1 MIKLLFMLPVGLCFL
16 WFLYLK
22 HNGYTLK
29 QGKQGF
35 LYILII
41 SAVIALF
48 YTLMLW
54 LTHR

>member
-1 MIKLLFMLPVGLCFL
+1 MIKLLFTLPLALCFL

-22 HNGYTLK
+22 HNGYTLR

-35 LYILII
+35 LYILVI

-48 YTLMLW
+48 YTMMLW
-54 LTHR
+54 LTH